1 MMTILSTGRETVA
14 VVPRRSPKKT
24 RKRGVEVIRRGK
36 TKRQTGMKKKK
47 KRKKLRICH
56 RGKPVKKGGL

>member
-1 MMTILSTGRETVA
+1 
-14 VVPRRSPKKT
+14 
-24 RKRGVEVIRRGK
+24 
-36 TKRQTGMKKKK
+36 MKKKK